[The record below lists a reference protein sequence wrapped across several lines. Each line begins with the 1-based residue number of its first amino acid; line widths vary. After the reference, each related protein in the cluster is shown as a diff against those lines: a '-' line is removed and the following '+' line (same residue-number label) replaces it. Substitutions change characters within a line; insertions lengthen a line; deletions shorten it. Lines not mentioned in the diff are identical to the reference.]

1 MKTTLLDYLLFFKP
15 RPGFVITPIII
26 DINIIVFLLM
36 VCAGLGFH
44 SFDAADLLNW
54 GGSFR
59 PYTISGQW
67 WRLLTS
73 IFLHA
78 GIGHMGMNMLI
89 LLVVGLFLEPMLG
102 SARYLAAYLFTGVV
116 AGIASMM
123 WYSAVSV
130 GASGAIFGLFGV
142 FISLLISP
150 IIKWNTATITIGVI
164 VVFVVYNYLYGF
176 ASGIDNVAHII
187 GLISGVFI
195 GWLFYPAVRRGRNA
209 YKY

>member
-1 MKTTLLDYLLFFKP
+1 
-15 RPGFVITPIII
+15 
-26 DINIIVFLLM
+26 M
-36 VCAGLGFH
+36 VYAGLGFH

-54 GGSFR
+54 GGNFR

-67 WRLLTS
+67 W
-73 IFLHA
+73 H
-78 GIGHMGMNMLI
+78 
-89 LLVVGLFLEPMLG
+89 
-102 SARYLAAYLFTGVV
+102 LAAYLFTGVV
-116 AGIASMM
+116 AGMASMM